1 MPGTHPARPRGHSRP
16 PLRTLPRMRSRSRFP
31 IPVTATVTA
40 ADSVSSDL
48 LGRRRRRGVPASHE
62 QRGRAEGDRIV
73 CEHAAHAPAASLR
86 AGRGVRE
93 RAPRECPSR
102 ELLGPEAKLFLIRV
116 GSQQLRERHVRSR
129 PVLPTLEAMRMGC
142 GLCRGRCPG
151 RLPDPGRGPGHGHGR
166 LFVSKFEP
174 RGSQGKSK
182 APRGFSLGS
191 SQAAPSIRNGRSP
204 GQQRDALWLPL
215 FPSCPLWFKP
225 RWLCVSFLRRAIAV
239 PRDGAM
245 AQ

>member
-1 MPGTHPARPRGHSRP
+1 MAETPEFLAHSVENLDYGARWKCLATHGKGNERTSHRGVLLSLILSSRFE
-16 PLRTLPRMRSRSRFP
+16 TLPLPRH
-31 IPVTATVTA
+31 TLNTG
-40 ADSVSSDL
+40 L
-48 LGRRRRRGVPASHE
+48 LGRRVAPGVPASHE

-102 ELLGPEAKLFLIRV
+102 ELLGPEAELYRIRV
-116 GSQQLRERHVRSR
+116 GSQPLRERHVRSR
-129 PVLPTLEAMRMGC
+129 PILPTLEAMRMGC
-142 GLCRGRCPG
+142 GLCRGHCPG
-151 RLPDPGRGPGHGHGR
+151 RLPGPGRGPGRGHGR

-215 FPSCPLWFKP
+215 FP
-225 RWLCVSFLRRAIAV
+225 
-239 PRDGAM
+239 
-245 AQ
+245 